1 MATLFIADLH
11 LSTNDPEITECFFR
25 FLKEDAVHADALY
38 ILGDLF
44 EFWIGDDDPKPLYA
58 EIAQELHALS
68 QKNIP
73 IYFIHG
79 NRDFMV
85 GEDYAKKAGMFLL
98 PEVAKINL
106 YGVPT
111 LIMHGD
117 TLCTKDVGYQNYRK
131 KVNNKKLQWVFNH
144 LPLFIRQK
152 IGDNIRQGSSK
163 NTPKKDPELTDV
175 VQADIER
182 EMSEHK
188 TLRLIHG
195 HTHKPAIHDFELD
208 GENAQRI
215 VLGDWYKQGSILV
228 CDENGFRL
236 ETRAFAKAL

>member
-11 LSTNDPEITECFFR
+11 LSTNDPEITECFYR
-25 FLKEDAVHADALY
+25 FLEEDAIHADALY

-58 EIAQELHALS
+58 KIAQKLHALS

-79 NRDFMV
+79 NRDFML
-85 GEDYAKKAGMFLL
+85 GEKYAKKAGMFLL

-117 TLCTKDVGYQNYRK
+117 QSTPTAFWKYGPTHD
-131 KVNNKKLQWVFNH
+131 NN
-144 LPLFIRQK
+144 
-152 IGDNIRQGSSK
+152 
-163 NTPKKDPELTDV
+163 TD
-175 VQADIER
+175 
-182 EMSEHK
+182 H
-188 TLRLIHG
+188 
-195 HTHKPAIHDFELD
+195 
-208 GENAQRI
+208 
-215 VLGDWYKQGSILV
+215 WYEFSY
-228 CDENGFRL
+228 D
-236 ETRAFAKAL
+236 RATKALQAGGE